1 MASPNSFGVPKGVK
15 RLPNG
20 RTKKMNQTHCPICH
34 CELHNHEFV
43 VVKGKYHQERCK
55 HCNVEKEQTWLIGDV
70 EVNGAT
76 YDIRNKCPCLN
87 DHVLVHTPVD
97 PYDLFDAAP
106 DRLFKEFVQQELDAD
121 VLEQYKQRSLESY
134 SSLPLSVASV
144 DWGTGGDRSAVTTF
158 RVGDLGPILRD
169 TRRLIITSPT

>member
-15 RLPNG
+15 QLANG
-20 RTKKMNQTHCPICH
+20 RTPAMFQTHCPIC
-34 CELHNHEFV
+34 ENKLHDHEFV
-43 VVKGKYHQERCK
+43 IPAGSGEIRCK
-55 HCNVEKEQTWLIGDV
+55 HCNVEQSQTWLIGDV
-70 EVNGAT
+70 EINGAT
-76 YDIRNKCPCLN
+76 FDIRRKCPCLN
-87 DHVLVHTPVD
+87 DHDLMRTPVD

-144 DWGTGGDRSAVTTF
+144 DWGTGGDRSAVTMF

-169 TRRLIITSPT
+169 TRRLILSSTT